1 MGNKNLL
8 EPLIALI
15 LVQYDV
21 TSIGMSPIWG

>member
-8 EPLIALI
+8 EPIALI